1 MIKASLASLSDG
13 KKLLVMF
20 FWALFSAL
28 LFSFLGSALIVAIYG
43 VDGLTMLS
51 SMAINAESIG
61 ALKVMQIM
69 QSIGMFVFPGFF
81 LAYIFSVKPWEYIGF
96 RKFNLKS
103 LILVI
108 FTMAVALP
116 GINFL
121 GSLNEQIPLAQW
133 MVDLELKAEE
143 LTNAFL
149 TTNSVAVLLLNLF
162 MIAVLPAIGEELIF
176 RGIIQKHFANITKSQ
191 IWGILI
197 SALIF
202 SAFHMQFKGFIPRFA
217 LGVMFGFMYTWSGSI
232 WLPIIAHFVNNS
244 IATIGFM
251 MLGSGALD
259 SKVEDVGGLTYLWPI
274 GLISLVTVAILL
286 MKLKAENV
294 EVQKQELV
302 GGE

>member
-20 FWALFSAL
+20 FGALFSAL

-69 QSIGMFVFPGFF
+69 QSIGMFVFPGFI
-81 LAYIFSVKPWEYIGF
+81 LAYLFSLKPWEYIGF

-202 SAFHMQFKGFIPRFA
+202 STFHMQFKGFIPRFA

>member
-20 FWALFSAL
+20 FGALFSAL

>member
-20 FWALFSAL
+20 LLALFSAL
-28 LFSFLGSALIVAIYG
+28 LFSFLGSALIVGIYG
-43 VDGLTMLS
+43 VDGLNLLS
-51 SMAINAESIG
+51 TMAISAESIG
-61 ALKVMQIM
+61 ALKIMQIM
-69 QSIGMFVFPGFF
+69 QSIGMFVFPGFL
-81 LAYIFSVKPWEYIGF
+81 LAYIFSLEPWKYIGF

-133 MVDLELKAEE
+133 MVDMELKAEE
-143 LTNAFL
+143 LTKAFL

-191 IWGILI
+191 IWGIII

-217 LGVMFGFMYTWSGSI
+217 LGVMFGFMYSWSGSI
-232 WLPIIAHFVNNS
+232 WLPIIAHFINNS

-251 MLGSGALD
+251 MLGTGALD

-274 GLISLVTVAILL
+274 GLISLVTVAVLL
-286 MKLKAENV
+286 MKLKEENT
-294 EVQKQELV
+294 EVQKQELL
-302 GGE
+302 GGK